1 MANELDETKDPISE
15 EGRDVNVIQK
25 QLGVE
30 LSGWEKFC
38 QVGVW
43 FLPPVIGGLVY
54 LSRKNKAR
62 AYFGQLQQKIQAAAS
77 SIDNYMEQRVQI
89 LSNAAKLL
97 DKAVD
102 LDKTVLTEVAAY
114 RGGTNPSND
123 AARNEVQGK
132 LDGLARSINVAF
144 EAYPDIK
151 SHQEI
156 ADCLQQNA
164 YLQKEITAA
173 RELYN
178 DAVLEWNEAIYQPLA
193 KKAVA
198 VEKKYTT
205 RIPFTASK
213 EIKDQARSVFF

>member
-1 MANELDETKDPISE
+1 MANELDETKDPITQ

-30 LSGWEKFC
+30 LSTWEKFC
-38 QVGVW
+38 QIGVW

-54 LSRKNKAR
+54 LNRKNKAR
-62 AYFGQLQQKIQAAAS
+62 AYFGKLQQKIQAAAS
-77 SIDNYMEQRVQI
+77 SIDNFMEQRVQI
-89 LSNAAKLL
+89 LSNAARLL
-97 DKAVD
+97 DKAID
-102 LDKTVLTEVAAY
+102 LDKSVLTEVAAY
-114 RGGTNPSND
+114 RGGSNPNAD
-123 AARNEVQGK
+123 AKRNEIQGK
-132 LDGLARSINVAF
+132 IDDIANSVNVAF

-151 SHQEI
+151 AHSEI

-164 YLQKEITAA
+164 YLQKEITSA

-178 DAVLEWNEAIYQPLA
+178 DAVLEWNQMIYQPLA

-198 VEKKYTT
+198 VEKSYTT

-213 EIKDQARSVFF
+213 ETKDKARSVFF